1 MNSLHNRQENLAYCK
16 WLFVINYP
24 SFAIMSALVSL
35 LLISTPCSFASDTK
49 SAFNIDL
56 RSTEGFAASA
66 FLAAGFSATTGASVV
81 VSAFLAVGFS
91 ATTGASVVVSA
102 FLSAGFFLA
111 IDALT

>member
-1 MNSLHNRQENLAYCK
+1 
-16 WLFVINYP
+16 
-24 SFAIMSALVSL
+24 MSALVSL
-35 LLISTPCSFASDTK
+35 LLISTPFSFASVTK
-49 SAFNIDL
+49 SAFNIAL
-56 RSTEGFAASA
+56 RSTEGSAAST
-66 FLAAGFSATTGASVV
+66 FLAAGFSAAFSATTGASVV